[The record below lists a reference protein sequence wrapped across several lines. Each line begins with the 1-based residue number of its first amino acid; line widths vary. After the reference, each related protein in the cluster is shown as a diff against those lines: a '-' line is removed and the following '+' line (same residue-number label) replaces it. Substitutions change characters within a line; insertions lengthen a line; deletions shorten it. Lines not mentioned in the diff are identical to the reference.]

1 MIELITTST
10 KVLDLEHNGVC
21 VEINTVETDEKLEM
35 SLYAFRENPE
45 ENRMLLV
52 KCHGLPKQKQEFM
65 TTIYSIID
73 NPCEWMNRN
82 LEA

>member
-1 MIELITTST
+1 MTQAGSVYGEALYTLALEESITKQLLKELN
-10 KVLDLEHNGVC
+10 VLND
-21 VEINTVETDEKLEM
+21 
-35 SLYAFRENPE
+35 AFRENPE

>member
-1 MIELITTST
+1 
-10 KVLDLEHNGVC
+10 
-21 VEINTVETDEKLEM
+21 M

-73 NPCEWMNRN
+73 NPCEWMSRN
-82 LEA
+82 IEA